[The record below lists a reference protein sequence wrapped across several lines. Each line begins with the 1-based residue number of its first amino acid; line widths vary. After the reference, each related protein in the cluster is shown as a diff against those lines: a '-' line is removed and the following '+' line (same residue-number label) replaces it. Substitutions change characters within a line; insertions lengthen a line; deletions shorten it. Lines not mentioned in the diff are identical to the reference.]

1 MIKWTQFANIILI
14 YNLLIEFQ
22 FLVLI
27 ESFVYY
33 IPEISISIEILFG
46 QIVWIQSH
54 QDMNAM
60 NYFRIFFRNPN

>member
-14 YNLLIEFQ
+14 YNLSIEFQ

-33 IPEISISIEILFG
+33 ILEISISIEI
-46 QIVWIQSH
+46 
-54 QDMNAM
+54 
-60 NYFRIFFRNPN
+60 